1 MTNEVSV
8 IESPMLPSASPATAQ
23 VCAALAAAQGK
34 FENPKR
40 TKTATVNP
48 RDGGRGYTFAYA
60 PLEEVVNAIKDGL
73 AENGLSRQQYLF
85 RDDAGTY
92 WLRTVLWHASGEWIS
107 GDYPVIYSKDSA
119 QGFAG
124 GVTYAKR
131 NGLSLLLGLAAEDD
145 DDGNVSDGNV
155 ATIAPTQPRAPRR
168 PKPPAENVMVPHDPQ
183 TGEVIEK
190 PDKQLDE
197 EYLRYDAMLMA
208 AAQGRGGLPA
218 KQKLRDAWT
227 QTPPPMQHKLLP
239 NLPGYKSVA
248 EQVDMGF
255 EQATGD
261 ARL

>member
-60 PLEEVVNAIKDGL
+60 PLEEVVNAIKGPL
-73 AENGLSRQQYLF
+73 AENGLLRQQYLF
-85 RDDAGTY
+85 RDGSGTY
-92 WLRTVLWHASGEWIS
+92 WVRTVLWHASGEWIS
-107 GDYPVIYSKDSA
+107 GDYPVIFAKDSA

-155 ATIAPTQPRAPRR
+155 ATIAPTVPARSRR
-168 PKPPAENVMVPHDPQ
+168 PKPPAENVMVPHDPV
-183 TGEVIEK
+183 TGEVDEK
-190 PDKQLDE
+190 PPRQLDE
-197 EYLRYDAMLMA
+197 EYLRLDAMLMA

-218 KQKLRDAWT
+218 KEKLRAAWVGM
-227 QTPPPMQHKLLP
+227 TPQMQHKLLP

-255 EQATGD
+255 ENAQG
-261 ARL
+261 